1 MSRTT
6 EVVRRID
13 PARLGS
19 LALTAAVVGLLAG
32 IVAAAFA
39 TVAGEPSIDDAI
51 AIEEARA
58 ERAEQGSGHLND
70 ALDEAHVSRSDQRGV
85 GLFSAYALTGAAFG
99 GLLALT
105 AHGLRRGR
113 PDAWPRVLMAG
124 GILAGAIT
132 VAPWLKYPPNP
143 PAVGDPDTL
152 GQRQS
157 WYVTTILVA
166 ALVGLGATIL
176 ARRLRDAGW
185 PDHRRVAALVAA
197 VAVPMLVV
205 FAAFP
210 PGPDDVNVPATLVW
224 RFRLASLGANVTLW
238 ALLTLAVGWLVAEAA
253 RLRDVPS
260 GRSSP
265 WRETV
270 SRGVSPTA

>member
-1 MSRTT
+1 MTT
-6 EVVRRID
+6 EVLRRIN

-19 LALTAAVVGLLAG
+19 LALTAAAVGLLAG
-32 IVAAAFA
+32 LVAAVFA
-39 TVAGEPSIDDAI
+39 TVAGEPAVDEAI
-51 AIEEARA
+51 EIEEAAAAQA
-58 ERAEQGSGHLND
+58 EADGTAEEGHD
-70 ALDEAHVSRSDQRGV
+70 EDEATVSRSDQRGV

-124 GILAGAIT
+124 AILAGAIT

-152 GQRQS
+152 AQRQS

-185 PDHRRVAALVAA
+185 AEPRRIAAVVAA

-210 PGPDDVNVPATLVW
+210 PGPDDIPVPADLVW
-224 RFRLASLGANVTLW
+224 RFRVASLGANLTLW
-238 ALLTLAVGWLVAEAA
+238 ALLTLTLAWLVDAAAER
-253 RLRDVPS
+253 RLTERDAES
-260 GRSSP
+260 GVQMSAS
-265 WRETV
+265 
-270 SRGVSPTA
+270 